1 MVARVGKSMATLNK
15 LAGQLMVEHGAHAA
29 TDVTGFSLLGH
40 MAEIVKNS
48 RVEAEIDF
56 DAIRLFEGVAEL
68 AAGDVLPGA
77 VERNRESVEESLL
90 DMGGLSA
97 GQQAA
102 LFGPETSGG
111 LLVFMPERG
120 VGRFLAELREGGVE
134 GVVIGRVARACEGG
148 RIRVMTK
155 RAKEFGNMATEPKA
169 AQAEGGSCCCGDE
182 AAAGSVTATGDGL
195 PAAAGGEAFKAYMA
209 AVGKGEALGLKVSK
223 LISVALS
230 VMSKCEPCVKIN
242 AKAAREAGASEQEI
256 AEAVSLGIAFGG
268 APVAM
273 FYNMVRQ
280 K

>member
-1 MVARVGKSMATLNK
+1 M
-15 LAGQLMVEHGAHAA
+15 
-29 TDVTGFSLLGH
+29 
-40 MAEIVKNS
+40 
-48 RVEAEIDF
+48 
-56 DAIRLFEGVAEL
+56 
-68 AAGDVLPGA
+68 
-77 VERNRESVEESLL
+77 
-90 DMGGLSA
+90 
-97 GQQAA
+97 
-102 LFGPETSGG
+102 
-111 LLVFMPERG
+111 
-120 VGRFLAELREGGVE
+120 
-134 GVVIGRVARACEGG
+134 
-148 RIRVMTK
+148 
-155 RAKEFGNMATEPKA
+155 
-169 AQAEGGSCCCGDE
+169 
-182 AAAGSVTATGDGL
+182 